1 MNGYKLSSP
10 WNIYE
15 HKLEALFE
23 QDPDITI
30 DYDEMKKEVKFYV
43 EDNQKANALMQILPS
58 EKTFSN
64 VTLKITII
72 PANIDSK
79 RFDLYELAFRNN
91 PIVSYTDSVP
101 APTGGAFNFM
111 VFEKA
116 VIQFFNDDIT
126 DINGVE
132 STLYQNVAKEIFE
145 DDVKTGSIFFCTDTD
160 E

>member
-1 MNGYKLSSP
+1 MNGYKLSSQ

-111 VFEKA
+111 VFEKR
-116 VIQFFNDDIT
+116 
-126 DINGVE
+126 
-132 STLYQNVAKEIFE
+132 K
-145 DDVKTGSIFFCTDTD
+145 
-160 E
+160 